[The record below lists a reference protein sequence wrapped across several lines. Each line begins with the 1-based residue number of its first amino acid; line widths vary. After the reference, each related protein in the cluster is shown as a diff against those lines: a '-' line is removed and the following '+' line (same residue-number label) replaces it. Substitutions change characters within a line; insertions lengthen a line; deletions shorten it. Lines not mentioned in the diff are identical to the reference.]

1 MNFTL
6 SLMYCSFRQHNPLF
20 LDLLIDGKHSH
31 RLTNIQVLELCH
43 AVLNIRRRVKLLDLS
58 SVALLPSS
66 FFKKKLINSFF
77 KLGPRN

>member
-77 KLGPRN
+77 KLVLRN

>member
-6 SLMYCSFRQHNPLF
+6 SLMYYSFRQHNPLF

-43 AVLNIRRRVKLLDLS
+43 AVLNIRRRVKLLDWS
-58 SVALLPSS
+58 SAALLPGS
-66 FFKKKLINSFF
+66 FF
-77 KLGPRN
+77 